1 MNKSPQLNVSPP
13 IDDEANRYSHNKWV
27 YFLFLL
33 AIFLSLI
40 LYLFPFQGDWNVR
53 ENVVKVY
60 FADNITDAHLG
71 IIKRFNELHQGK
83 IEVIPVNLSDS
94 EFNTNERK
102 ELITRTLRSR
112 SNRVDVF
119 ALDQIWMPRF
129 AKWAEP
135 LSNFFTPEEIEQ
147 IISPALS
154 TCMYKGKLYG
164 IPFFI
169 DVGVLYY
176 RQDLISRLPG
186 AAELEKKIGGGI
198 TWDELL
204 EIRNNYFSL
213 KPIYLFQGDAY
224 EGLICNFLEILGGFT
239 QSNESINILNLND
252 ERMLTAAR
260 FMIDLIYKYQ
270 IVPECATEFNE
281 LETFHY
287 ALRYDVPFFRGWPP
301 ILKSVSVLPQD
312 SSKLKFLRIAPLP
325 HFDGY
330 SSASSIG
337 GWNLMIPRQ
346 SSVKKE
352 AITFIKYTILE
363 EAQRIIYE
371 TAGLLPVLK
380 TFYKND
386 SLRVLYPDLQY
397 YGKLIE
403 NGVCRPAHPDYTR
416 ISDILSIN
424 LNKALKKECSVS
436 DAFSKA
442 QEKINELLY
451 E

>member
-1 MNKSPQLNVSPP
+1 MNESNVSPP
-13 IDDEANRYSHNKWV
+13 INDETGWYTHNKWI
-27 YFLFLL
+27 YLLFSL
-33 AIFLSLI
+33 AIFLSL
-40 LYLFPFQGDWNVR
+40 LFYLFPFQSDWNV
-53 ENVVKVY
+53 EEDVVKIY

-71 IIKRFNELHQGK
+71 IIKRFNELYRGK
-83 IEVIPVNLSDS
+83 IEVIPVHLSDS
-94 EFNTNERK
+94 KFNTNERK

-135 LSNFFTPEEIEQ
+135 LSNFFTSEEIEQ

-186 AAELEKKIGGGI
+186 AAELEKKIREGI
-198 TWDELL
+198 TWDKLL
-204 EIRNNYFSL
+204 EIRQKYFPF

-224 EGLICNFLEILGGFT
+224 EGLICNFLEILGGLT
-239 QSNESINILNLND
+239 QSNESINLLNLDD
-252 ERMLTAAR
+252 ERMPTATH
-260 FMIDLIYKYQ
+260 FMIDLIYKHK
-270 IVPECATEFNE
+270 IVPESVTEFNE

-287 ALRYDVPFFRGWPP
+287 ALRHNVPFFRGWPP

-312 SSKLKFLRIAPLP
+312 SSKLQSLKIAPLP
-325 HFDGY
+325 HFSGN
-330 SSASSIG
+330 SSASTIG

-346 SSVKKE
+346 STVKKE
-352 AITFIKYTILE
+352 AIIFIKYTMLE

-371 TAGLLPVLK
+371 TAGLLPILK
-380 TFYKND
+380 SFYQDD
-386 SLRVLYPDLQY
+386 SLRIIYPDLQY
-397 YGKLIE
+397 YKKLIE
-403 NGVCRPAHPDYTR
+403 NGVHRPAHPDYTR
-416 ISDILSIN
+416 IADILSLN

-436 DAFSKA
+436 DALSRA
-442 QEKINELLY
+442 QKEINKLVY